1 MTVEKISTRPFKK
14 YELPPLPYA
23 ADALEPQISKEQLSI
38 HHVALVV
45 SVVVDG
51 ELLL

>member
-1 MTVEKISTRPFKK
+1 MTVEKITTGPFKK

-38 HHVALVV
+38 HH
-45 SVVVDG
+45 DRP
-51 ELLL
+51 